1 MCGLLF
7 AILSLYAS
15 AIQAANL
22 VVGQVGPLSGPEAG
36 QGRAYGDG
44 MELYFTHV
52 NKSGGMNGNQFV
64 LVRKDDG
71 SRHED
76 TVSLTKELLTQAKP
90 LVLSGYFGNNNISAL
105 LASNI
110 LQQEGI
116 ALVGYRSWEIRAET
130 PYVYNVRAGLRDEI
144 TKLTEHLATIGI
156 TRLGLFYEGG
166 PNNSNLMAA
175 IDEATKKAKARI
187 IVQAAYQPGANS
199 IGKAANEFLQAQP
212 QAVLLI
218 TSGATAANFIEQYR
232 AIGGGAQIFS
242 HSGSDIEQMAKRLS
256 KEQLQGVVI
265 AQVTPSP
272 YTIASKVTK
281 EFNDL
286 VAQTGKPDVPVSFSM
301 MEGFIA
307 AKVIV
312 EAVRRQGRA
321 PTREGTAAAL
331 DAMDNYDVG
340 GYLLSFK
347 PGMRTGS
354 HRVELSIVS
363 GAGKIRQ

>member
-1 MCGLLF
+1 
-7 AILSLYAS
+7 
-15 AIQAANL
+15 
-22 VVGQVGPLSGPEAG
+22 
-36 QGRAYGDG
+36 